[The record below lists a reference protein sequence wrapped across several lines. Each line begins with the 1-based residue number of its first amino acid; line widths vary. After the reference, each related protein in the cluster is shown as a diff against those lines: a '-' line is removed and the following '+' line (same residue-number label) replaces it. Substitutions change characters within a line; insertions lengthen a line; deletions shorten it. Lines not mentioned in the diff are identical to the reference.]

1 MCICVWVC
9 ASQACSCLR
18 KPEEGIRALEL
29 GLQEAVE
36 HADCGINSVDEWD
49 VVLSVR
55 KQESSR
61 LELLF
66 YVSYSCFSQSS
77 VDRHSSFGY

>member
-1 MCICVWVC
+1 MWVC
-9 ASQACSCLR
+9 ASQACRCLR

-29 GLQEAVE
+29 GLQEAVD
-36 HADCGINSVDEWD
+36 HTAGGVNSVDEWD

-66 YVSYSCFSQSS
+66 YASCSYFSQSS
-77 VDRHSSFGY
+77 VDRHSSSFGY